1 LAELETRVTKMD
13 DSLSKAIGSISRL
26 EQMIVEIEGI
36 LKQNVEEVT
45 ATTEVAQAM
54 SEALNSMMQR
64 AS

>member
-1 LAELETRVTKMD
+1 
-13 DSLSKAIGSISRL
+13 
-26 EQMIVEIEGI
+26 MIVEIKGI

>member
-1 LAELETRVTKMD
+1 ME

-64 AS
+64 VS